1 MSSATLRWLLASGDL
16 EAAKLHVCPACPPYV
31 TLRDVARAYVG
42 RDPSSIADAVVPGA
56 EPLSASR
63 SSCLAVCDVRA
74 EKRAYHTV
82 NAANARATLAAVCE
96 GDATAFIDGDISAAF
111 VMALD
116 ALLHVTGASAHVR
129 CDSGELALDVAL
141 KRPTHATISVPYR
154 SVRNVD
160 ELVAAQRSCPQLR
173 VRFTPDACAPRPRDI
188 SDARNIL
195 VARCAAGK
203 AMMAFAAPG
212 VELECDVV
220 SQASPTYTLCA
231 LGCDFVV
238 RDPTVA
244 AIRPLHEQVDA
255 VLDCARDYNG
265 TVHGT
270 LVVDR
275 SISNRLIKDTYRLL
289 AGKNVSIALVDCAVP
304 KKNCAFCNNA

>member
-1 MSSATLRWLLASGDL
+1 MTHAGTHILRWLLASGDL
-16 EAAKLHVCPACPPYV
+16 EAAKLHVCPACPPCV

-42 RDPSSIADAVVPGA
+42 RDPVCIANAAVPGVSPDAV
-56 EPLSASR
+56 
-63 SSCLAVCDVRA
+63 LAVCDVRA

-82 NAANARATLAAVCE
+82 TAQNARATLAAVCE
-96 GDATAFIDGDISAAF
+96 GDATAYIDGDISTAF

-141 KRPTHATISVPYR
+141 KRPTHAMFSVPYK

-160 ELVAAQRSCPQLR
+160 ELVAAQRSCAQLC
-173 VRFTPDACAPRPRDI
+173 VRFDASTPDARKNTPDAC
-188 SDARNIL
+188 ARNIL

-212 VELECDVV
+212 TVLECDVV

-238 RDPTVA
+238 RDPTVT

-255 VLDCARDYNG
+255 VLDCARDYSG

-275 SISNRLIKDTYRLL
+275 STSNRLIKDTYRLL